1 MNYIVEPEWAK
12 ENIDDFLIIDCRF
25 YLQDPL
31 KGRHEYLND
40 HIPGAHH
47 FDLELDLSG
56 PKQQHGGR
64 HPLPPMEKLKEKLE
78 AVGATNEKTILL
90 YDTQNGAMA
99 SRLWWLLTYMGH
111 SRTFILNG
119 GYDNWKRKGYPV
131 TADLPDVIQ
140 KGHFKLD
147 LQEDMVA
154 NAQEIFANLP
164 SIEKGERYL
173 IDSREQKR
181 YLGIEE
187 PIDHKAGH
195 IPGARNFFWGDNLN
209 GDEWK
214 NLNALKFRFSD
225 MDPAKDVIVYC
236 GSGVTA
242 CPNVLALKGAG
253 FTNVKLY
260 PGSWSDWVSY
270 EDFPISDKSKK

>member
-1 MNYIVEPEWAK
+1 MNYIVEAEWAK
-12 ENIDDFLIIDCRF
+12 EHINDLLIIDCRF

-31 KGRHEYLND
+31 KGRQEYVNE
-40 HIPGAHH
+40 HIHGAHH
-47 FDLELDLSG
+47 FDLDLDLSG

-64 HPLPPMEKLKEKLE
+64 HPLPSLEKLQGKLE

-90 YDTQNGAMA
+90 YDAQNGAMA

-119 GYDNWKRKGYPV
+119 GYDNWKQKGYPV
-131 TADLPDVIQ
+131 TAALPDVTQ
-140 KGHFKLD
+140 KGHIQID
-147 LQEDMVA
+147 MQEDMVT

-181 YLGIEE
+181 YLGFEE

-209 GDEWK
+209 GVEWK
-214 NLNALKFRFSD
+214 NLNALKGRFSD
-225 MDPAKDVIVYC
+225 MDPAKEVIVYC

-242 CPNVLALKGAG
+242 CPNVLALKEAG

-260 PGSWSDWVSY
+260 PGSWSDWISY
-270 EDFPISDKSKK
+270 EDFPISDKLRK